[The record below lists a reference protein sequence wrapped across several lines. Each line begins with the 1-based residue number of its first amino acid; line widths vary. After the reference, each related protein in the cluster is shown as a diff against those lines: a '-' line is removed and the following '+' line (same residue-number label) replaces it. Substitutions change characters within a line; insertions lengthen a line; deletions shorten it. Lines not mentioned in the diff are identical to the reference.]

1 MKSKVAVLG
10 PKGTFTEI
18 AASKVFPEDEFVYC
32 DTVDEVFDKVDSGMD
47 FGVVAIENSLEGSV
61 NVTMDCLLDYD
72 VKIWKEIVM
81 DISLCLAAPAGTRM
95 EDIKVIA
102 SHPHALAQCRKFL
115 HEKLPKARVQRSE
128 STSAAMKGV
137 NEIVDAAAIGSRET
151 AESYGL
157 EILEEGIEDAE
168 SKTRFIVIS
177 KNSGKGNKTSI
188 IVTLKDE
195 AGALHK
201 FLKEFADAKINL
213 TKIESRPSRRKLGE
227 YLFFIDFEGSLEDET
242 VKGVMDSIKEK
253 TTFLKVL
260 GSY

>member
-18 AASKVFPEDEFVYC
+18 AARRVFPEGEFTYC
-32 DTVDEVFDKVDSGMD
+32 DTVDEVFDKVDSGIE

-61 NVTMDCLLDYD
+61 SVTMDCLLDYD
-72 VKIWKEIVM
+72 VRIWKELVM
-81 DISLCLAAPAGTRM
+81 DITLCLAAPPGTKM
-95 EDIKVIA
+95 EDVEVIA
-102 SHPHALAQCRKFL
+102 SHTHALAQCRKFL
-115 HEKLPKARVQRSE
+115 HGGLPKAKLQRSE

-137 NEIVDAAAIGSRET
+137 KESEGGAAIGSRET

-157 EILEEGIEDAE
+157 EILEDGIEDAE
-168 SKTRFIVIS
+168 SKTRFVVIS
-177 KNSGKGNKTSI
+177 KNSDKGNKTSI

-227 YLFFIDFEGSLEDET
+227 YLFFIDFEGSLEDEN

>member
-18 AASKVFPEDEFVYC
+18 AARKIFPDGEFIYC
-32 DTVDEVFDKVDSGMD
+32 DTVDEVFDKVSQGVE
-47 FGVVAIENSLEGSV
+47 FGVVAMENSLEGSV
-61 NVTMDCLLDYD
+61 NVTMECLLDYD
-72 VKIWKEIVM
+72 VKIWKDIVM
-81 DISLCLAAPAGTRM
+81 DITLCLASPPGIKR

-115 HEKLPKARVQRSE
+115 HENLPKAKLQRSE

-137 NEIVDAAAIGSRET
+137 KDIEGAAAIGSKET

-157 EILEEGIEDAE
+157 EVLEDNIEDAP
-168 SKTRFIVIS
+168 SQTRFIVIS
-177 KNSGKGNKTSI
+177 KNSGKGDKTSI

-195 AGALHK
+195 PGALYK

-227 YLFFIDFEGSLEDET
+227 YLFFIDFEGSLEDER
-242 VKGVMDSIKEK
+242 VKGVMDSIQDK
-253 TTFLKVL
+253 TTFLRVL